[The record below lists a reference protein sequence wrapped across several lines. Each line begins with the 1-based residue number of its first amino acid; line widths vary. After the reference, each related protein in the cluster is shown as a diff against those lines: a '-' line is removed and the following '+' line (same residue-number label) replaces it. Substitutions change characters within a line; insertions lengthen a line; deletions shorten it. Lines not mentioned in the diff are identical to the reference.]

1 MVETQHGEWYFAH
14 LTGRP
19 MPPSGRCVLGRET
32 ALQKIEWSSDG
43 WPRVRNA
50 EPLLEV
56 PGPRGLAPHPWPQ
69 PSETDHFDDPTPRPE
84 WSTLRRPFDSSWVS
98 LTERPGYLRIRG
110 GQSPAGLHEP
120 SLVARRLQHRAC
132 IFEACLEFKP
142 EDFRQMAGI
151 TAYYNTRQWH
161 YLRINRDDQGGVF
174 AGVLTSDRGII
185 REVGRR
191 ISVTGWPKVFL
202 RAEIDRND
210 LRFAV
215 SSDGSTWADMGV
227 RLDMSILSDEYAEE
241 RFGNDPIMWGFTGAF
256 LGLWAH
262 DMTGAGLP
270 ADFDFCTYRP
280 QSPS

>member
-1 MVETQHGEWYFAH
+1 M
-14 LTGRP
+14 
-19 MPPSGRCVLGRET
+19 
-32 ALQKIEWSSDG
+32 QKIEWSSDG